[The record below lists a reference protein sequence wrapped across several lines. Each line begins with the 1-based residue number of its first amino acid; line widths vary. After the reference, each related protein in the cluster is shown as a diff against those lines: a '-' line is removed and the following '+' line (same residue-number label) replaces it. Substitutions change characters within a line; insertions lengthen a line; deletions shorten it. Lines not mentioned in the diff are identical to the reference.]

1 MNRIVDILM
10 KRDKMSQQEAEA
22 LVNETLNEILD
33 DPVAADDIML
43 SYLGLEPDYI
53 IDLLA

>member
-10 KRDKMSQQEAEA
+10 KRDKMSQREAEA

-33 DPVAADDIML
+33 DPAAADDIML